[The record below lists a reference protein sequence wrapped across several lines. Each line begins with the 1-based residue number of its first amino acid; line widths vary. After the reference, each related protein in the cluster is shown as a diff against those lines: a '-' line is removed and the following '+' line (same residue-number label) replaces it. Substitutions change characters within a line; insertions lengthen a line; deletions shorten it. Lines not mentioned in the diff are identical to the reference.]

1 MNIPIHE
8 DVLHASVPVALR
20 MSSLHPA
27 PGDGPLPVPPFLAAI
42 EVYDVVSG
50 YFTAIVKQVV
60 TDPAARDGV
69 AAGLVY
75 TALGG
80 RRRDSAAL
88 QRVGNGLTALD
99 PRVPELRAWWLDV
112 YGEHLEASLLD
123 AFHVTAPLL
132 RRY

>member
-20 MSSLHPA
+20 MSSLRPG
-27 PGDGPLPVPPFLAAI
+27 PGDGPLPAPPFLAAI
-42 EVYDVVSG
+42 EVYELVSG

-75 TALGG
+75 SAIGGG
-80 RRRDSAAL
+80 RWDSAAL
-88 QRVGNGLTALD
+88 QRVGNRLTDLD
-99 PRVPELRAWWLDV
+99 PRFPELRAWWLDV

-123 AFHVTAPLL
+123 AFDVSPPLL